1 MTADATDNLQSL
13 TSLTV
18 LNATAAQE
26 RGLAAIK
33 AGQRAFDLS
42 NVTSVDS
49 VAVSVLLSWQ
59 RAARE
64 AGVQLAL
71 HNLPASLK
79 NLTKLYGVC
88 GLVFPGQEEEQDL
101 DNTTVA
107 PAAAPADLHHHR

>member
-1 MTADATDNLQSL
+1 MTAEATDNLQSL

-33 AGQRAFDLS
+33 AGQTTFDLR
-42 NVTSVDS
+42 NVATVDS

-71 HNLPASLK
+71 QNLPATLK

-88 GLVFPGQEEEQDL
+88 GLVFPGQDQEDPSVGL
-101 DNTTVA
+101 
-107 PAAAPADLHHHR
+107 AAAPADLHHHH

>member
-1 MTADATDNLQSL
+1 MTTDATDNLQSL

-33 AGQRAFDLS
+33 AGQRTFDLS
-42 NVTSVDS
+42 NVTAVDS

-59 RAARE
+59 RAARA
-64 AGVQLAL
+64 AGTQLTL
-71 HNLPASLK
+71 RNLPASLK

-88 GLVFPGQEEEQDL
+88 GLVFPDQQETQD
-101 DNTTVA
+101 TTVA
-107 PAAAPADLHHHR
+107 MAAAPADQHHHH